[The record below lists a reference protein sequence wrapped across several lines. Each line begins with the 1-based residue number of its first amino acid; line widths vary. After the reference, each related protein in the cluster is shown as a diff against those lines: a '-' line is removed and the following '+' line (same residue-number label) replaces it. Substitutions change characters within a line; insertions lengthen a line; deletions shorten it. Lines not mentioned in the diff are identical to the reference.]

1 LSGEACRRAAMAAA
15 APRRGPRTGLAT
27 AKPHEREM
35 VMNVA
40 GAGPNPYAPPSA
52 PTAPGVASA
61 KPASAKSGADTAVAD
76 FMAYAKMTPAQK
88 MRAMI
93 LGGMKLT
100 EKDLAAMDPKE
111 RAKIEQKIKDLIQ
124 EKVAR
129 NVEKKTGV
137 IVDMKA

>member
-1 LSGEACRRAAMAAA
+1 
-15 APRRGPRTGLAT
+15 
-27 AKPHEREM
+27 
-35 VMNVA
+35 MNVA
-40 GAGPNPYAPPSA
+40 GAGSNPYVPPSS
-52 PTAPGVASA
+52 PNAPGSA
-61 KPASAKSGADTAVAD
+61 PAKSGAAKSGADTAVADTAVAD

-93 LGGMKLT
+93 LGDMKLT

-124 EKVAR
+124 EKVAQ
-129 NVEKKTGV
+129 NVVKQTGV

>member
-1 LSGEACRRAAMAAA
+1 
-15 APRRGPRTGLAT
+15 
-27 AKPHEREM
+27 
-35 VMNVA
+35 MNVA
-40 GAGPNPYAPPSA
+40 GAGSNPYVPPSS
-52 PTAPGVASA
+52 PNAPGSA
-61 KPASAKSGADTAVAD
+61 PAKSGAAKSGADTAVAD

-93 LGGMKLT
+93 LGDMKLT

-124 EKVAR
+124 EKVAQ
-129 NVEKKTGV
+129 NVVKQTGV